1 MRFGLAV
8 KVGCVA
14 FGSGKVRR
22 GGHGWSGFGMVR
34 FGLARLGM
42 AWRLRHVQ
50 AGRGV
55 TRRGGAG
62 RSRLGKVRPGRLS
75 YGVAGLG
82 GHVEVRRGRLWFGK
96 VRPVKAVKVGFGGA
110 R

>member
-1 MRFGLAV
+1 M
-8 KVGCVA
+8 
-14 FGSGKVRR
+14 
-22 GGHGWSGFGMVR
+22 
-34 FGLARLGM
+34 
-42 AWRLRHVQ
+42 
-50 AGRGV
+50 
-55 TRRGGAG
+55 TRRGGAR

>member
-1 MRFGLAV
+1 
-8 KVGCVA
+8 
-14 FGSGKVRR
+14 
-22 GGHGWSGFGMVR
+22 MVR
-34 FGLARLGM
+34 VRYGAVWFGTAR
-42 AWRLRHVQ
+42 RLRHVQ

-96 VRPVKAVKVGFGGA
+96 VRPVKAVKVGCGGA